1 MGIVREHNN
10 FIVVSFARNYRR
22 RFSMNSRNGIML
34 CVFALLLLA
43 GCAKNKVIDH
53 EKLYSGQLPRPA
65 HIWVYD
71 FAATAADLPAD
82 SELVRQYSVSTAP
95 QTPED
100 IATGRKLGALI
111 STELVKQ
118 IRGMGMPGEN
128 VVTGA
133 IAQLNDLII
142 RGYLVSFNEG
152 DAAKRVMIGLGSGS
166 SEMSVAVETFQV
178 TAQGLRKLG
187 SGAADSGGSKTPG
200 GAVGLAASIATA
212 NPAGF
217 IVSTGMKV
225 YGEASG
231 SSKVEGRAEKNAKEI
246 ANVLKKRFQEQGWI
260 K

>member
-152 DAAKRVMIGLGSGS
+152 DAAKRFMIGLGSGS

-231 SSKVEGRAEKNAKEI
+231 SSKVEGRAEKTAKEI